1 MVVRRWLGSI
11 RPSFQPGSDRRPM
24 SVSVEQK
31 SEAIPEQEEKPA
43 EDRAE
48 TDDTLPRFEDFDLPE
63 PILKAVAELGFRRCM
78 PVQAAAL
85 PPALRGEDVAGR
97 AQTGTG
103 KTAVFLVA
111 IFAHL
116 LRRRPPQPLPIG
128 APRALV
134 IAPTRELAAQILR
147 DAEALGRH
155 TGLRGLAL
163 FGGAE
168 YRRQLDALRE
178 GPVDLVVATPG
189 RLLDFHERHEIHLRH
204 VEILVVD
211 EADRMLD
218 MGFIP
223 DVRRIVYST
232 PPKQRR
238 QTMLFSATLSDEV
251 MRLASSWMR
260 KVYRVDIEPEQ
271 VAVDTVE
278 QMFYI
283 VTSRQKFTVLYH
295 FLKAEGWE
303 RVLIFVNRRA
313 TAERLTNALRRHDIE
328 AELISGALPQHKR
341 TRVLEDFRAGRVRV
355 LVATDVAGRGLHIE
369 GVSHVVNYNVP
380 TDPED
385 YIHRIGRTG
394 RAGASGVSITFAC
407 EEESFYLPPIEE
419 LMGKPIRCVLPDDEW
434 LTPPPEVRTGAV
446 TEKKDPRARKRSGR
460 SSAGRGRGE
469 RASR

>member
-1 MVVRRWLGSI
+1 
-11 RPSFQPGSDRRPM
+11 
-24 SVSVEQK
+24 
-31 SEAIPEQEEKPA
+31 
-43 EDRAE
+43 
-48 TDDTLPRFEDFDLPE
+48 
-63 PILKAVAELGFRRCM
+63 
-78 PVQAAAL
+78 
-85 PPALRGEDVAGR
+85 
-97 AQTGTG
+97 
-103 KTAVFLVA
+103 
-111 IFAHL
+111 
-116 LRRRPPQPLPIG
+116 
-128 APRALV
+128 
-134 IAPTRELAAQILR
+134 
-147 DAEALGRH
+147 
-155 TGLRGLAL
+155 
-163 FGGAE
+163 
-168 YRRQLDALRE
+168 
-178 GPVDLVVATPG
+178 
-189 RLLDFHERHEIHLRH
+189 
-204 VEILVVD
+204 
-211 EADRMLD
+211 
-218 MGFIP
+218 
-223 DVRRIVYST
+223 
-232 PPKQRR
+232 
-238 QTMLFSATLSDEV
+238 
-251 MRLASSWMR
+251 
-260 KVYRVDIEPEQ
+260 
-271 VAVDTVE
+271 
-278 QMFYI
+278 
-283 VTSRQKFTVLYH
+283 VLYH